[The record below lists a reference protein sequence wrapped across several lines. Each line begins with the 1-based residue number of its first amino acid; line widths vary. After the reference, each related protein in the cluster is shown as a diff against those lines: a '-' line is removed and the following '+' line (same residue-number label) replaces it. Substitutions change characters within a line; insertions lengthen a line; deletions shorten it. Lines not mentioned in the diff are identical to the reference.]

1 MKLKPIRRATVGS
14 VSSEFATVEEL
25 DRDDAPP
32 PVLEAAEDQDAS
44 LDQDAEP
51 EPERKPRPE
60 KKEPRAQ
67 VARES
72 KAMSE
77 LRNNEDRSLKDYLE
91 EISAGGAIR
100 VKVTRT
106 SPKTWKGLN
115 VGGAIASY
123 DHQIDED
130 WIRDHHGGGNFM
142 LVVQKP
148 RTNGAGWVYAGGR
161 AVAIAGD
168 PRTDDVFRDR
178 VGEAPANGAT
188 PANGIVDKTF
198 SVLERELAN
207 ARQQQHAQHG
217 PDTAT
222 MQMMMGPL
230 QQQLDQLSA
239 MVRDKDR
246 QLAAAQVVK
255 PVERDEFRDKMLDKL
270 LDGDSARINSLRSQY
285 ESELR
290 QVKQSSMDNES
301 RLRDSFERDK
311 QALSMSH
318 ERELNALRSAYDMR
332 VAGQEVGASA
342 ARTLMDGEIR
352 RLQADLSEAKT
363 EVVTLRLKKDKGPL
377 ETMREVAQFREVMG
391 EAFGDNNEKSTL
403 DKIMESAGPVIQG
416 VLAKVGEQSQTPP
429 PPPPSP
435 RFAPRPRA
443 QLMTGPDGNL
453 YRPGPGGDPILL
465 RERKRAVPP
474 SADGRPSTIPEI
486 SVTTIK
492 ASVEFLESAF
502 RNSQDPDG
510 VATSV
515 RSMVPAD
522 VLAAIRELGIDGFL
536 TSVAKIEGTSPLASQ
551 AGRNWSRKLGKALL
565 EG

>member
-1 MKLKPIRRATVGS
+1 
-14 VSSEFATVEEL
+14 
-25 DRDDAPP
+25 
-32 PVLEAAEDQDAS
+32 
-44 LDQDAEP
+44 
-51 EPERKPRPE
+51 
-60 KKEPRAQ
+60 
-67 VARES
+67 
-72 KAMSE
+72 
-77 LRNNEDRSLKDYLE
+77 
-91 EISAGGAIR
+91 
-100 VKVTRT
+100 
-106 SPKTWKGLN
+106 
-115 VGGAIASY
+115 
-123 DHQIDED
+123 
-130 WIRDHHGGGNFM
+130 
-142 LVVQKP
+142 
-148 RTNGAGWVYAGGR
+148 
-161 AVAIAGD
+161 
-168 PRTDDVFRDR
+168 
-178 VGEAPANGAT
+178 
-188 PANGIVDKTF
+188 
-198 SVLERELAN
+198 
-207 ARQQQHAQHG
+207 
-217 PDTAT
+217 
-222 MQMMMGPL
+222 
-230 QQQLDQLSA
+230 
-239 MVRDKDR
+239 
-246 QLAAAQVVK
+246 
-255 PVERDEFRDKMLDKL
+255 MLDKL

-311 QALSMSH
+311 QALAMSH

-332 VAGQEVGASA
+332 VAGQEVGANA

-416 VLAKVGEQSQTPP
+416 VLAKVGEQSQASPP
-429 PPPPSP
+429 PPP

-453 YRPGPGGDPILL
+453 YRPGPGGEPILF

-502 RNSQDPDG
+502 RNSQDPEG

-536 TSVAKIEGTSPLASQ
+536 TNVAKIEGTSPLASQ

>member
-32 PVLEAAEDQDAS
+32 PVLEAAEDQDTS
-44 LDQDAEP
+44 LDQDAER
-51 EPERKPRPE
+51 ERKPRPE
-60 KKEPRAQ
+60 KKEPRTPAT
-67 VARES
+67 RES
-72 KAMSE
+72 KSMSE
-77 LRNNEDRSLKDYLE
+77 MRNNEDRNLKDWME
-91 EISAGGAIR
+91 EISPGGAIR
-100 VKVTRT
+100 VKVQRT

-115 VGGAIASY
+115 VGGALATY
-123 DHQIDED
+123 DHQIDEE

-161 AVAIAGD
+161 AIGIAGD

-178 VGEAPANGAT
+178 AGEAPAGGAA

-207 ARQQQHAQHG
+207 ARQQQQHAQHG

-230 QQQLDQLSA
+230 QQQLDQLSS
-239 MVRDKDR
+239 MVREKDR
-246 QLAAAQVVK
+246 QLAAAQVTK

-290 QVKQSSMDNES
+290 QVKQSAMDNES

-311 QALSMSH
+311 QALAMSH

-332 VAGQEVGASA
+332 VAGQEVGANA
-342 ARTLMDGEIR
+342 ARTLMDGEVR
-352 RLQADLSEAKT
+352 RLQADLSEAKA
-363 EVVTLRLKKDKGPL
+363 ELVTLRLKKDKGPL

-403 DKIMESAGPVIQG
+403 DKIMESAGPVLQG
-416 VLAKVGEQSQTPP
+416 VLAKVGEQSSPP
-429 PPPPSP
+429 PPPPPPPP

-453 YRPGPGGDPILL
+453 YRPGPGGDPILV

-492 ASVEFLESAF
+492 ASVDFLESAF
-502 RNSQDPDG
+502 RNGQDPEG